1 MSAQIVPAP
10 HVSSGASVG
19 SLDSSVLTD
28 PSNMLNYP
36 DRGDKSAEAV
46 TNKVVEQISNAEN
59 ERRLRLQ
66 VEFDRYASRST
77 DLSFILMLISLLP
90 PLFWFYFLVPRLLKN
105 MVLSNKRR
113 MTTMPFSLKRTKN
126 TARLGA
132 STIP

>member
-19 SLDSSVLTD
+19 SLDSSALTD

-36 DRGDKSAEAV
+36 DRDKSAEAAMNV

-66 VEFDRYASRST
+66 VEFDRCVSQST
-77 DLSFILMLISLLP
+77 DLKYTFMLILFLP
-90 PLFWFYFLVPRLLKN
+90 PLFWFIF
-105 MVLSNKRR
+105 
-113 MTTMPFSLKRTKN
+113 
-126 TARLGA
+126 
-132 STIP
+132 